1 MSHSHS
7 PNNYEAWVLHLK
19 ESTGTG

>member
-1 MSHSHS
+1 MCRETS
-7 PNNYEAWVLHLK
+7 YEAWVLHLK

>member
-1 MSHSHS
+1 MSVNPMS
-7 PNNYEAWVLHLK
+7 YEAWILHLK